1 MRLIAFVSAFLLL
14 GLTFSCKTKKASI
27 KGEVTTESLKSK
39 SNESLLAVLNQVTA
53 AKFNA
58 NALKYSAVADYKD
71 DKNSITLNL
80 ELTIKKDQYIWL
92 NAKAFG
98 LVNVARILFKPD
110 SIRMID
116 YVNKKY
122 ISASY
127 NYLNTFIKAPLTFNE
142 IQNLVYGNTL
152 FDARFEDTK
161 LDTSSNILQIYTE
174 IGLLTQKATYNSSLK
189 VSDVSLS
196 EQGNTREMAIKYG
209 SFERVGENSLPSD
222 ILINIKGEKKVD
234 CHFTMSNFALD
245 VNQDPSFV
253 VPKSYKVEKFN

>member
-27 KGEVTTESLKSK
+27 QGEVPTESLKSK

-98 LVNVARILFKPD
+98 LVNVARILLKPD